1 MRRTASPVPVQVFA
15 AGGLPSQYD
24 GKNTIIVGSL
34 LSNIHEHLLPD
45 PSVNLGPLV
54 LVGGKGYDTVVLDD
68 SAESED
74 VSGIMEAFMDTRP
87 GGAVEDGKVRDHGMS
102 ILVYPPYSPALDAVQ
117 FNDFD
122 LVHVK
127 H

>member
-34 LSNIHEHLLPD
+34 LSNSHEHLLPD
-45 PSVNLGPLV
+45 ASVNLGPLV

-68 SAESED
+68 SAESAD
-74 VSGIMEAFMDTRP
+74 VSGIMDAFMDPRP
-87 GGAVEDGKVRDHGMS
+87 GGAVEVGKVSDLGMS
-102 ILVYPPYSPALDAVQ
+102 MLVDPPNSPALGAVQ
-117 FNDFD
+117 FEGFES
-122 LVHVK
+122 VEVK
-127 H
+127 